1 MRAFAAI
8 LTTFGLLL
16 CGAIFTACEG
26 EKKSAPKAVPS
37 EEISLEKADEKAD
50 LNETNLPLPVREQS
64 LNLQGFDEILNLRNL
79 GGNSQISAFKFSE
92 ALNLSENLAFKFSEV
107 LNLSENLAFKF
118 SETLNLGENLALNR
132 QILSTNSQNER
143 KNLAFKF
150 TKALNLS
157 ENFENPALNPKNSR
171 ENPQNFSDTPNSKHK
186 IHALNFAS
194 NALTHALTG
203 GG

>member
-64 LNLQGFDEILNLRNL
+64 LNLQGFDEILNPRNL
-79 GGNSQISAFKFSE
+79 SGNSQILAFKFSE
-92 ALNLSENLAFKFSEV
+92 ALNLN
-107 LNLSENLAFKF
+107 
-118 SETLNLGENLALNR
+118 ENLALN
-132 QILSTNSQNER
+132 LWLENSQNER

-150 TKALNLS
+150 TKALNLN
-157 ENFENPALNPKNSR
+157 ENLTLNPKNSR
-171 ENPQNFSDTPNSKHK
+171 ENPQNFSDSTNSKHK

>member
-64 LNLQGFDEILNLRNL
+64 LNLQGFDEILNPRNL
-79 GGNSQISAFKFSE
+79 GGNSQILAFKFSE
-92 ALNLSENLAFKFSEV
+92 ALNLN
-107 LNLSENLAFKF
+107 
-118 SETLNLGENLALNR
+118 ENLALN
-132 QILSTNSQNER
+132 LWLENSQNER

-157 ENFENPALNPKNSR
+157 ENFEISTLNPKNSR
-171 ENPQNFSDTPNSKHK
+171 ENPQNSSDIPNSKHE

-203 GG
+203 GGGKGKC

>member
-26 EKKSAPKAVPS
+26 EKKSAPKAVPN

-64 LNLQGFDEILNLRNL
+64 LNLQGFDEILNPRNL
-79 GGNSQISAFKFSE
+79 SGNSALNLKNERENLAFKFSE
-92 ALNLSENLAFKFSEV
+92 ALNLSKNLAFKFSE
-107 LNLSENLAFKF
+107 A
-118 SETLNLGENLALNR
+118 LNLGENPALNP
-132 QILSTNSQNER
+132 QNLSKNSQNER
-143 KNLAFKF
+143 KNSAFKF
-150 TKALNLS
+150 AKALNLG
-157 ENFENPALNPKNSR
+157 ENLALNPKNSR
-171 ENPQNFSDTPNSKHK
+171 ENPQNFSDIPNSKHK

-203 GG
+203 GGGGKGKC